1 MGSTESAATASV
13 IKRLHHVGSIRH
25 PPSFEYE
32 HQAPSTS
39 TKHQHQAPAPSTKNQ
54 APSTKHQAPSTKHQA
69 PSTKHQ
75 APSTKHQA
83 PAPSTSTKHQHQA
96 PSTSTKLPPT
106 TYHLPPTTYR
116 LPPTAYRLPPTA
128 YHLPPTTYHLPPT
141 TYRLPPT
148 AYRLFSPIPECDAG
162 TLPVLVRRKGKG
174 KTARVGRGWPDG
186 PRDARGVFTAAG
198 RFDEDRL
205 AHDKTPCRWLDT
217 ASRRLPQPIRLSRW
231 PTCRSPDRPPCGN
244 GCCRCR
250 SLPSHL
256 RSAWCTA
263 PASRRGSPR

>member
-39 TKHQHQAPAPSTKNQ
+39 TKHQHQAPAPSTK
-54 APSTKHQAPSTKHQA
+54 HQAP
-69 PSTKHQ
+69 
-75 APSTKHQA
+75 
-83 PAPSTSTKHQHQA
+83 
-96 PSTSTKLPPT
+96 STKLPPT

-128 YHLPPTTYHLPPT
+128 YHLPPTTYHLPPA
-141 TYRLPPT
+141 TYRLPP
-148 AYRLFSPIPECDAG
+148 LFSDPR
-162 TLPVLVRRKGKG
+162 VRCRYPPCFGQAEREGKNCG
-174 KTARVGRGWPDG
+174 GG
-186 PRDARGVFTAAG
+186 PGLARGVFTAAG